1 MARVIDAVR
10 FVGADLTFATWFDHL
25 AARPTPA
32 RLIFLQPR
40 REVAPTAQRGNRQ
53 IEMLDFAAWRARL
66 SGAERR
72 AA

>member
-1 MARVIDAVR
+1 MARVADGVR
-10 FVGADLTFATWFDHL
+10 FVGSDLTFATWYAHL

-32 RLIFLQPR
+32 RGIFLQPR
-40 REVAPTAQRGNRQ
+40 REIEPTARVDRRRM
-53 IEMLDFAAWRARL
+53 EPLDFTAWRARL